1 MRFRFLL
8 CLVLI
13 IAFLCGS
20 SSRGDGPPR
29 IVGHR
34 GLMRHAPENTLT
46 GFAACIEL
54 RLGFE
59 LDIRRSK
66 DGMLVIMHDDDL
78 RRTTGVKGK
87 IGDFTL
93 AELRKLDVGRWFDTA
108 FKGERVPTLEE
119 VFKLM
124 KERGHAETL
133 IALDIKVEDET
144 LAGEV
149 VALAKKHGVLNQV
162 MCIGLA
168 IEGPQLR
175 AKLRAADAK
184 TPVAVLASQRDDLP
198 KALAQKNAD
207 WAYVRFIPT
216 ADEVKQIHGLGKRV
230 FLVGKLVAGN
240 EPENW
245 RRAAEVGVDALLTDF
260 PLECQQAFRGVQT
273 K

>member
-1 MRFRFLL
+1 
-8 CLVLI
+8 
-13 IAFLCGS
+13 
-20 SSRGDGPPR
+20 
-29 IVGHR
+29 
-34 GLMRHAPENTLT
+34 MRHAPENTLT
-46 GFAACIEL
+46 GFAACMHL

-66 DGMLVIMHDDDL
+66 DGVLVILHDDDL
-78 RRTTGVKGK
+78 KRTTGVKGK
-87 IGDFTL
+87 VGDFTL
-93 AELRKLDVGRWFDTA
+93 AELRKLDAGRWFDPV

-119 VFKLM
+119 VFKLL

-133 IALDIKVEDET
+133 VALDIKVEDET

-149 VALAKKHGVLNQV
+149 IALAKKHGVLNQV

-175 AKLRAADAK
+175 AKLRTADAK
-184 TPVAVLASQRDDLP
+184 TPVAVLANQRDDLAR
-198 KALAQKNAD
+198 ALAQKNAD
-207 WAYVRFIPT
+207 WVYVRFIPT
-216 ADEVKQIHGLGKRV
+216 ADEVRQIHGQGKRV
-230 FLVGKLVAGN
+230 FLVGKLVADN

-260 PLECQQAFRGVQT
+260 PLECQQAFRGVKT